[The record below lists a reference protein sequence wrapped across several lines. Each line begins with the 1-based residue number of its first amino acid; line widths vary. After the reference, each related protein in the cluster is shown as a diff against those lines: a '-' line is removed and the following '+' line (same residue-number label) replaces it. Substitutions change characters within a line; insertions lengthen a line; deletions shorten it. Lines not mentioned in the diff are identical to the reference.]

1 MRGTSRIIRRSSMC
15 SLGSPDGP
23 RDRRVYNLSTGMKLW
38 MKRAAAVCALALC
51 GGLPARAQ
59 TLPSEPI
66 AFADG
71 RVILGGDVSAS
82 LGPEDTG
89 FFNYTDYEHS
99 ALRLLRLDLSAS
111 FKAGGHLA
119 VLGELRSENAGRP
132 RPYALYLR
140 IRPWTTRQLD
150 IQVGRVPPTFGA
162 FARRSYAADNP
173 LIGYPLAYQY
183 LTSLRPDSLPANADE
198 LLRMR
203 GRGWLS
209 NFSIGNSTPDRGLP
223 LASVFRWDAGVQVH
237 AATDLV
243 DATAAV
249 TAGTLS
255 HPLFTDDNS
264 GKQIAGRVAIHPGA
278 GLIIGASA
286 ARGPFLTEATS
297 RGAVGDGHSG
307 DFTQTAWGGDIEYS
321 RDYYLVRFETI
332 LSDWTVPVVRAPVVD
347 VPLRALATSLEGR
360 YKIAPG
366 LYAAARFDHLGFS
379 EISGTLKRD
388 TWDAPV
394 TRIEVGGGY
403 SIQRNLILKLS
414 FQHNTRGGGRVPM
427 LNLAAAQLVF
437 WF

>member
-1 MRGTSRIIRRSSMC
+1 
-15 SLGSPDGP
+15 
-23 RDRRVYNLSTGMKLW
+23 MKLDT
-38 MKRAAAVCALALC
+38 KRAAVTCALTLC
-51 GGLPARAQ
+51 GALGARAQ
-59 TLPSEPI
+59 TLPSDPI
-66 AFADG
+66 VLADG
-71 RVILGGDVSAS
+71 RVTLGGDVSAS
-82 LGPEDTG
+82 VGPDDTG

-111 FKAGGHLA
+111 LKAGDHLA

-132 RPYALYLR
+132 RAYALYLR
-140 IRPWTTRQLD
+140 IRPWTARPFD

-162 FARRSYAADNP
+162 FARRIYSADNP

-183 LTSLRPDSLPANADE
+183 LTSLRPDALPANADE

-209 NFSIGNSTPDRGLP
+209 NFSLGNPAPDRGLP
-223 LASVFRWDAGVQVH
+223 LASAFSWDTGVQLH

-255 HPLFTDDNS
+255 HPLFSEDNA
-264 GKQIAGRVAIHPGA
+264 GKQIAGRVVLHPIA

-286 ARGPFLTEATS
+286 ARGPFLADTAS
-297 RGAVGDGHSG
+297 RAAVGDGHNG

-321 RDYYLVRFETI
+321 RGYYLVRFETI
-332 LSDWTVPVVRAPVVD
+332 VSDWTVPVVRAPAID
-347 VPLRALATSLEGR
+347 VPLRAQATSVEGR

-366 LYAAARFDHLGFS
+366 LYAAARLDHLGFS
-379 EISGTLKRD
+379 TITGTLTRG

-394 TRIEVGGGY
+394 TRLEVGGGY
-403 SIQRNLILKLS
+403 SIQRNLIVKFS
-414 FQHNTRGGGRVPM
+414 YQHNTRDGGRVPR
-427 LNLAAAQLVF
+427 LNLAAAQIVF